1 MTITI
6 REQVLAALR
15 NNPGLNSVKLAG
27 LIGMDTK
34 KISGTVSTLLADGLI
49 SCEGKYGQRLYSLT
63 SYGMRFAPDTIPGV
77 KQGKSKLIQRT
88 DTNVI
93 SQECRNS
100 AAMKRVLMVWG
111 EGRGMSEW
119 SDYRLMVR
127 TMAKGNGVTLISIAK
142 HCGVSHRK
150 LNQILQAGPSK
161 EQEELIA
168 EALGCAGCD
177 LAEIHRQMGELS
189 DKYGR
194 AGV

>member
-1 MTITI
+1 MKGKQAILRYLETHRYFTAKDVATECGMTINCITKNAI
-6 REQVLAALR
+6 DLERARNIVRVSKVWRTVTYRLATPEEQDGTAR
-15 NNPGLNSVKLAG
+15 N
-27 LIGMDTK
+27 
-34 KISGTVSTLLADGLI
+34 
-49 SCEGKYGQRLYSLT
+49 C
-63 SYGMRFAPDTIPGV
+63 
-77 KQGKSKLIQRT
+77 
-88 DTNVI
+88 TNGI
-93 SQECRNS
+93 FQECRNS

-119 SDYRLMVR
+119 SDYRWIVR
-127 TMAKGNGVTLISIAK
+127 TMAKGNGVTLISIAR
-142 HCGVSHRK
+142 HCGVSNRK